1 MIRRMSRRDLL
12 KLAAPVIAVP
22 LVPWRQGPAASR
34 QSTEDVPA
42 CVVRPQQTEGP
53 YFIDER
59 LRRSDIRA
67 DTADGKTQHGVPLH
81 LAFRV
86 SRIAGDSCAPVEG
99 ALIDVWQCNATGVY
113 SAFRDINGLFDTRGQ
128 DFLRGYQNTNSRGV
142 AEFVT
147 IYPGWYGGR
156 AVHIHFKVRTATG
169 SQSAH
174 EFTSQLYFD
183 DSITDDVHAEEPY
196 RSKGRRTAR
205 NEDDGIFRRSGDG
218 LILPLTR
225 DGRGYRGSFELGL
238 QLT

>member
-1 MIRRMSRRDLL
+1 MFRRMSRRDLL
-12 KLAAPVIAVP
+12 RLAAPALAVP
-22 LVPWRQGPAASR
+22 LVPWRDGL
-34 QSTEDVPA
+34 TEGAPA

-59 LRRSDIRA
+59 LRRSDIRS
-67 DTADGKTQHGVPLH
+67 DTTDVELQEGVPLH

-86 SRIAGDSCAPVEG
+86 SRITGNSCLPLADAV
-99 ALIDVWQCNATGVY
+99 IDVWQCNATGVY
-113 SAFRDINGLFDTRGQ
+113 SGFRDINGRFDTRGH
-128 DFLRGYQNTNSRGV
+128 DFLRGYQSTDSRGV

-147 IYPGWYGGR
+147 LYPGWYGGR
-156 AVHIHFKVRTATG
+156 AVHIHFKIRTGMG
-169 SQSAH
+169 SQGDY

-183 DSITDDVHAEEPY
+183 DSLTDQVHAQEPY
-196 RSKGRRTAR
+196 RSRGRRDVR
-205 NEDDGIFRRSGDG
+205 NEDDGIFRRGGDQ